1 MVKSVLKK
9 PKRLKLGRI
18 GNNMTKSRIFKN
30 ERPDWAKK
38 MPRSSRI
45 CYRCTHKYSSHVP
58 ACGKILERKPER
70 KECTC
75 RLFVKNQYELDLA
88 VKFEA
93 REDRERAEKN
103 ALKAQEAS

>member
-1 MVKSVLKK
+1 MTK
-9 PKRLKLGRI
+9 PKRQKLGRI
-18 GNNMTKSRIFKN
+18 GNNMTKSKVFKN

-38 MPRSSRI
+38 IPRSSRI
-45 CYRCTHKYSSHVP
+45 CHRCQHKYSSHVP

-88 VKFEA
+88 LRFEA